1 MSDTSDL
8 GRSIKDAFLFLE
20 PVFKD
25 TAKLLSI
32 VEDAM
37 NRAKLVPVWG
47 AASVWDRSSAYYGDY
62 GWIAHYLNRVYV
74 PKPDPGQ
81 KSDFSGKAALFVT
94 VYFRPER
101 LVQPVIMYG
110 VMKICTGEGFWP
122 FWHDTMAQKSGPP
135 FLNQDRSEEWA
146 RYKED
151 EVPLLEEMWYQVRP
165 LVEIKDNNAVEKLC
179 SEVIKVFRECHTPS
193 CTLSATKASPAEMR
207 DEGGPETGK

>member
-1 MSDTSDL
+1 MSDTSDI
-8 GRSIKDAFLFLE
+8 GTSIKDAFLFLE
-20 PVFKD
+20 PVFND
-25 TAKLLSI
+25 TSKLLSI
-32 VEDAM
+32 VEDVM

-47 AASVWDRSSAYYGDY
+47 ATSVWDRSSAYYGDY

-81 KSDFSGKAALFVT
+81 KPDFSEKITLFVS

-101 LVQPVIMYG
+101 LNQPVIMYG
-110 VMKICTGEGFWP
+110 VMKLRTEEDFWP

-146 RYKED
+146 RYEED

-165 LVEIKDNNAVEKLC
+165 LVEVKDNNAVEKFC
-179 SEVIKVFRECHTPS
+179 GETIKMFKECRTPLRI
-193 CTLSATKASPAEMR
+193 LSTSKE
-207 DEGGPETGK
+207 